1 MSMLSRSVIGALA
14 ALVLVPATASA
25 ADQAFDVLPAGNFG
39 GSPTTAHSRDQL
51 SLYDGLTPLLGHVTA
66 SDIRRFYKP
75 ETLGP
80 SGSTSVEATPRNGV
94 RIRRDKYGVPHITG
108 KTRDDLY
115 WGEGWVVAEDRYL
128 LLSLG
133 RGPARAAVADVP
145 GLNAF
150 GLVTTGG
157 KFVPSAQTNA
167 LLKGEAGQ
175 ITKRYGAKK
184 GGDILHAL
192 DVYAQGVTA
201 RFKRDGRSDAPWTRY
216 DVIATAAF
224 IGSIFG
230 NGGGRESINSDF
242 LAKFRAQLGNKN
254 GLGAWRDL
262 MEGNDP
268 EAPVTITKRFPYGTP
283 GIGPRR
289 GSLLVAA
296 GSVTHV
302 PDPSQKLASNFLVV
316 SAKRSATG
324 HPLAA
329 MGPQLGFYYPAIVY
343 EADLRAPGVRAR
355 GALVP
360 GAGPYFLLGRTQDYA
375 WSLTTATN
383 DNQDEFLERLCG
395 GDDHH
400 YMFKGTCRPMQ
411 RVDSGQLTAGGQA
424 AKELIYYRTVHGAI
438 VGSATVQGKNYA
450 ISRARTTFGQDG
462 NSIAALRDMTLGAG
476 ATVNGFYRSANEF
489 GFTFNW
495 AYSSRH
501 HIAFFSSG
509 RLPRRA
515 PGLDPLLPTLGTGA
529 YEWRGWLSQNQ
540 HPHASDPAN
549 GLLLNWNNK
558 PAPGWTQGDENHT
571 YGSVH
576 RKELF
581 RGFPRKAKLQDVV
594 SIMNRAATQD
604 LRVMNVW
611 PTIRAVLGRNA
622 SAPDALTGQAASL
635 LDAWRRHGGS
645 RIDRNL
651 DGKIDDPGAAVM
663 DAAFPL
669 IAQTV
674 LADRLGS
681 TLTDDFAAYVHRD
694 EPPAGRNGSSFG
706 TGWYQYVD
714 KDLRRLLG
722 RKEIGRFNLTYCG
735 RGSLTRCRADLW
747 KAFQQA
753 TQQLSMGQ
761 GSTPSAWRA
770 DATKERIIFK
780 PGLISDSMRWTNRPT
795 FQQVIGWGAKP

>member
-1 MSMLSRSVIGALA
+1 MVALV
-14 ALVLVPATASA
+14 ALVLIPATASA
-25 ADQAFDVLPAGNFG
+25 ADQAFDILPPGDFG
-39 GSPTTAHSRDQL
+39 GLPTTANSRDQL

-80 SGSTSVEATPRNGV
+80 SGPTRVEATPRPGV
-94 RIRRDKYGVPHITG
+94 TIRRDKYGVPHITA

-115 WGEGWVVAEDRYL
+115 WAEGWVVAEDRYL

-150 GLVTTGG
+150 GLVTTAG
-157 KFVPSAQTNA
+157 KFVPSAQTTA
-167 LLKGEAGQ
+167 LLTGEATQ
-175 ITKRYGAKK
+175 IKKRYGAKK
-184 GGDILHAL
+184 GGDMLHAF

-201 RFKRDGRSDAPWTRY
+201 RFKKDGRSDAPWSRY
-216 DVIATAAF
+216 DVIATDAF

-242 LAKFRAQLGNKN
+242 LAKFRAKLRNKA
-254 GLGAWRDL
+254 GTGAWRDL

-283 GIGPRR
+283 GIGPTR
-289 GSLLVAA
+289 GSLLVDA

-302 PDPSQKLASNFLVV
+302 PDPAQAQASNFLVV
-316 SAKRSATG
+316 SAKRSASG
-324 HPLAA
+324 HPLAV
-329 MGPQLGFYYPAIVY
+329 MGPQLGYYYPEIVY
-343 EADLRAPGVRAR
+343 EADLQAPGIRAR

-360 GAGPYFLLGRTQDYA
+360 GGGPFVLIGRTQNYA

-383 DNQDEFLERLCG
+383 DNEDEFMERLCG

-400 YMFKGTCRPMQ
+400 YVYKGKCRAMS
-411 RVDSGQLTAGGQA
+411 RFDAGQLTAGGQA
-424 AKELIYYRTVHGAI
+424 PKELVYYRTVHGAI
-438 VGSATVQGKNYA
+438 VGSATVKGTRFA
-450 ISRARTTFGQDG
+450 IARARTTYGQDG

-476 ATVNGFYRSANEF
+476 ATVSGFYRAANEF

-495 AYSSRH
+495 AYAGRK
-501 HIAFFSSG
+501 HIAYFSSG

-529 YEWRGWLSQNQ
+529 YDWRGWLAQNQ
-540 HPHASDPAN
+540 HPHQSDPAG
-549 GLLLNWNNK
+549 GLLVNWNNK
-558 PAPGWTQGDENHT
+558 PAPGWTQGDDNHS
-571 YGSVH
+571 YGSIH

-604 LRVMNVW
+604 LRVMDVW
-611 PTIRAVLGRNA
+611 PTIRAVLGSNA
-622 SAPDALTGQAASL
+622 YAPDALSGQAASL

-651 DGKIDDPGAAVM
+651 DGKVDDPGAAIM
-663 DAAFPL
+663 DTAFPL
-669 IAQTV
+669 MAHTL
-674 LADRLGS
+674 LADRLGA
-681 TLTDDFAAYVHRD
+681 TLTDDWATYVQPD
-694 EPPAGRNGSSFG
+694 QAPAGRNGSSFG
-706 TGWYQYVD
+706 GGWYEYVD
-714 KDLRRLLG
+714 KDLRRILK
-722 RKEIGRFNLTYCG
+722 RKELGRFNLTYCG
-735 RGSLTRCRADLW
+735 RGSLSRCRADLW
-747 KAFQQA
+747 KALQQA
-753 TQQLSMGQ
+753 TQQLSMEQ

-770 DATKERIIFK
+770 DATKERISFR
-780 PGLISDSMRWTNRPT
+780 PGLISETMRWTNRPT